1 MTTHIQEQEQTQQ
14 FQQPQQTQQPQPIKV
29 DGRYFYNS
37 KDLQVFK
44 PEFYYGCTAKPRNI
58 IIKKSIPNWEYIY
71 ATYEKSLKKW
81 NPSTATCKKA
91 QLLISKQWVDENYF
105 KSSSSSSTIEKKKTI
120 VIMKKKT
127 TLQQPQPQIQPT
139 TPPPLQRDSEA
150 SAAYEDEEE
159 EVLEEGE
166 GEGHQQQQ
174 HEEVENAPP
183 ILYLDDA
190 EKFHDADGNVIE
202 IETRGERNRKK
213 IYFRVKDVSVGFEM
227 PSLSKNLLRHI
238 YLDVQNGYERG
249 VHYKPFK
256 RVPSGDT
263 NKQSNTSLYL
273 TYRGL
278 VRVLFVSRNKNV
290 DKFQDWAE
298 EKLFTIQMGTREQKV
313 KLGAEIL
320 NTSPRTLKAVLDKH
334 ASNFPS
340 IYLMSLGKVRE
351 LRETFGIPVDKPDDS
366 SVYKFG
372 FTEDLSRR
380 VIELEKQ
387 YSKLQ
392 GVTMTL
398 GTFYFVDTKYTSE
411 AENKV
416 RELCGAFEVRIN
428 KTVQGFNELVV
439 LDEKQFTIVKD
450 LYSKYGEHFAG
461 ATLAL
466 QKEIAILKDALKE
479 RDMIIRYKDELHEK
493 EVQFY
498 KKDGELKDTVIENW
512 KLKHQLATMTNNAA
526 TTK

>member
-14 FQQPQQTQQPQPIKV
+14 TQQPQQTQQTQQTQPIKV

-37 KDLQVFK
+37 RDLQVFK

-105 KSSSSSSTIEKKKTI
+105 KSSSSSPTIEKKKTI

-127 TLQQPQPQIQPT
+127 TLQQQPPQTQPT

-159 EVLEEGE
+159 EVLEEE
-166 GEGHQQQQ
+166 GVKQEA
-174 HEEVENAPP
+174 ENAPP

-190 EKFHDADGNVIE
+190 EKFHDADGTVIE
-202 IETRGERNRKK
+202 IETRGERYRNK

-227 PSLSKNLLRHI
+227 PSLSRNILCFKA
-238 YLDVQNGYERG
+238 YERG
-249 VHYKPFK
+249 LHYTTFK
-256 RVPSGDT
+256 RETTLHSMESKNT
-263 NKQSNTSLYL
+263 NKPSKTTLYL
-273 TYRGL
+273 TYKGL
-278 VRVLFVSRNKNV
+278 LRVLFVSRNKHV

-340 IYLMSLGKVRE
+340 IYLMSLGKVRD
-351 LRETFGIPVDKPDDS
+351 LRETFGIPADKPDDS
-366 SVYKFG
+366 TVYKFG

-387 YSKLQ
+387 YSKMK

-398 GTFYFVDTKYTSE
+398 GTFYFVDPKYTSE

-439 LDEKQFTIVKD
+439 LDDKQFTIVKD

-466 QKEIAILKDALKE
+466 QKEISILKDALKE

-526 TTK
+526 TK